1 MADRI
6 ESKKA
11 TIPAGTSSL
20 SPVTIAFGF
29 DDGQVDMIDILIPP
43 GPSGLVGFAIVHSS
57 QPVIPYTA
65 GDWIIGDDEKLP
77 WPLSNFPTGGK
88 WSLIGYNS
96 DVYDHTIYVRF
107 LITEVTPT
115 VTGPVGLVPIV

>member
-1 MADRI
+1 MADRV

-11 TIPAGTSSL
+11 TIPAGTSAL
-20 SPVTIAFGF
+20 APVTIALTF
-29 DDGQVDMIDILIPP
+29 DDGRVDQLDILIPP
-43 GPSGLVGFAIVHSS
+43 GPSGLVGFAIVHS
-57 QPVIPYTA
+57 QQQIIPYTA

-77 WPLSNFPTGGK
+77 WPLENFPTGGK
-88 WSLIGYNS
+88 WSLRGYNT

-107 LITEVTPT
+107 LITDITPT